1 VSFSKLKAATQRI
14 SESVSFTQVLR
25 TGRSLTNLGECFAQV
40 ILGIISN
47 GAPSIELSG
56 MLKQIRAR
64 ARRHVE
70 GTGLRD
76 LGSCLIGGEV
86 SFIERNRRRHLKKPS
101 TPAFAWV
108 LWQQKWILV
117 RFFLV
122 RWQ

>member
-1 VSFSKLKAATQRI
+1 MTVPIAPSMMMMRCNVRETKIQFVSFSKLKAATQRI

-76 LGSCLIGGEV
+76 LGSCLIDC
-86 SFIERNRRRHLKKPS
+86 
-101 TPAFAWV
+101 
-108 LWQQKWILV
+108 
-117 RFFLV
+117 
-122 RWQ
+122 